1 MLEVK
6 NVPIGALSEEAQ
18 ESSNKDVKNYR
29 QFFSLKTSRARV
41 NTNRDVMRRLLVGSD
56 PIVSSLRRSTGLKVE
71 EELPD
76 DAKQLLLLPKN

>member
-1 MLEVK
+1 M
-6 NVPIGALSEEAQ
+6 PIGALSEEAQ